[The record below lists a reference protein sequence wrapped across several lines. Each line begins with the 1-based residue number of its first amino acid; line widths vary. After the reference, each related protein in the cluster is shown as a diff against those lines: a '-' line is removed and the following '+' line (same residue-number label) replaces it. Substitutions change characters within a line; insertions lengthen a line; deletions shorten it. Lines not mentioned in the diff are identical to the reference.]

1 MDHFKFASYGP
12 ALALSYLHSNG
23 IIHRDL
29 SSNNV
34 LLITGSRAKVTDFG
48 MVKLYDVKCSTAH
61 LTPLT
66 LCPGTIV
73 YMSPE
78 AVGEGPMCT
87 DKVNSFSLGVL
98 SVKIMSQQFP
108 NPGNRFK
115 IIEINGPRIPSCR

>member
-48 MVKLYDVKCSTAH
+48 MVKLYDVKCSTAQ
-61 LTPLT
+61 LNPPL
-66 LCPGTIV
+66 CAWAQSEGGEVGCVPG
-73 YMSPE
+73 Y
-78 AVGEGPMCT
+78 
-87 DKVNSFSLGVL
+87 NSVHVTRSTRGG
-98 SVKIMSQQFP
+98 SHIY
-108 NPGNRFK
+108 
-115 IIEINGPRIPSCR
+115 